1 MELPSY
7 MKEAEWVRI
16 GRLVFEVALAF
27 SGVLGNIAV
36 ILAVGSRPFM
46 QSVTN
51 IFIRN
56 LAVADLGL
64 LLFSFPLAVIKEQT
78 LFRWPLGPH
87 VCQIIYPLS
96 EVFLGVSSWSMA
108 IIAVDRYRGIVND
121 SHVRSLNRARYICV
135 VPWVVS
141 FLVLSLPL
149 LVVTRYWE
157 GWGIKDCIHEW
168 PMEYYN
174 AMNQAYV
181 LIAMVYTYLTPL
193 GIIIWTYWMIFRKL
207 GKSTAFNTAQGRKPT
222 RHDEARIKRNTRA
235 KRILTPVVVVF
246 GLSMLPVTVF
256 RLVMVYIPSLVYYH
270 YLFVLYNI
278 CMITTV
284 INSSA
289 NPFIYAIVSDN
300 FRKAFKSMCRVPDN
314 LHRGGRRIYG
324 QLSSVSGNTTM
335 GLRTQATRLSRL
347 STITSEDQSPVLDE
361 RQDDEEL

>member
-108 IIAVDRYRGIVND
+108 IIAVDRRV
-121 SHVRSLNRARYICV
+121 HRCPP
-135 VPWVVS
+135 PWRPKSGS
-141 FLVLSLPL
+141 FLIKQSSNTTFFNMIPMTAYPLQPILRTRLKLASFQLSF
-149 LVVTRYWE
+149 RSF
-157 GWGIKDCIHEW
+157 
-168 PMEYYN
+168 N
-174 AMNQAYV
+174 AYV

-300 FRKAFKSMCRVPDN
+300 FRKAFKSMCR
-314 LHRGGRRIYG
+314 
-324 QLSSVSGNTTM
+324 
-335 GLRTQATRLSRL
+335 
-347 STITSEDQSPVLDE
+347 
-361 RQDDEEL
+361 